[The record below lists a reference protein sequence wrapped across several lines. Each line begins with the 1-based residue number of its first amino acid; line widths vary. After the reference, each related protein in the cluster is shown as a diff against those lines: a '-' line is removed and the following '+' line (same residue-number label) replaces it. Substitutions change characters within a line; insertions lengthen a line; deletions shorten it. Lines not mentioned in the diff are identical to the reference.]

1 MTANNKSV
9 PLNTLFLKDINA
21 EPTDVDETIKVTNEV
36 IEGDNDE
43 PNPSPQFS
51 NTEEE
56 TYKKRYDDI
65 KTYLNRKEDSFKSE
79 LNEKDEKLRL
89 LNEELAAF
97 KNAEKLKGI
106 NEPALNAW
114 KEKNP
119 EMYDLFVS
127 IARKEGI
134 STVEDLDKH
143 TSKIENKIKQI
154 EEREALAEIMEIHP
168 DALGIRES
176 NEFVEWYKKQS
187 RGIQGLFADGA
198 TPTDVVEGLTLYK
211 NKMGIKTE
219 TNRSRKG
226 KAAQTV
232 DTKEAVEI
240 VDNSDKDLIFESQ
253 LLKDGFYE
261 ANKEKVDKAEREGRI
276 VLDISGRRRR

>member
-1 MTANNKSV
+1 MTANTNQI
-9 PLNTLFLKDINA
+9 PLNTLFLKDIKA
-21 EPTDVDETIKVTNEV
+21 ESTDLDETITVD
-36 IEGDNDE
+36 EGANDG
-43 PNPSPQFS
+43 PNTPPQS
-51 NTEEE
+51 KDTEE

-65 KTYLNRKEDSFKSE
+65 KTYLNRKEDSYKSE
-79 LNEKDEKLRL
+79 LNEKDAKLKSL
-89 LNEELAAF
+89 EEELTAL
-97 KNAEKLKGI
+97 KNAERLKDI

-143 TSKIENKIKQI
+143 TSKIESKIKQI
-154 EEREALAEIMEIHP
+154 EEREALAEIMEVHP
-168 DALGIRES
+168 DAINIRES

-198 TPTDVVEGLTLYK
+198 TATDVVEGLALYK

-219 TNRSRKG
+219 TAKGKRG
-226 KAAQTV
+226 KAAQVV
-232 DTKEAVEI
+232 DTKASVEVI
-240 VDNSDKDLIFESQ
+240 DNSDKDLIFESQ

-276 VLDISGRRRR
+276 VLDISGRHRR